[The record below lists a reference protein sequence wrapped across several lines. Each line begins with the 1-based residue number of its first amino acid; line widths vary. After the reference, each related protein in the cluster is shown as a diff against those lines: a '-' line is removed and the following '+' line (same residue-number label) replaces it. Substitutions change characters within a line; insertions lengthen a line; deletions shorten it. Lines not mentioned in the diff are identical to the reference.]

1 MATKK
6 NTIIVGMHEA
16 KSQLSKLVRQ
26 VEAGD
31 EVIISNGGRPAAKL
45 IKYEPPKEPRKPGR
59 LKGQIRILE
68 GFDDPV
74 PGFEIFY
81 EDPVERE

>member
-1 MATKK
+1 MARK

-31 EVIISNGGRPAAKL
+31 EVIVSNGGRPVVK
-45 IKYEPPKEPRKPGR
+45 IVKYEAPKEPRKPG
-59 LKGQIRILE
+59 LWKGRIKIHDD
-68 GFDDPV
+68 FDDPL

-81 EDPVERE
+81 EDPPDGE